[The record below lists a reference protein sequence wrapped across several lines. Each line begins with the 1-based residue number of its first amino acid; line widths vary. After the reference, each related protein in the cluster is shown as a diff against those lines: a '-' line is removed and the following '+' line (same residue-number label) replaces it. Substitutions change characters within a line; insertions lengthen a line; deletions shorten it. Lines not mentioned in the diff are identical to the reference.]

1 MRKLTE
7 NEIVQLQS
15 CKGIKDGNLKFFDV
29 LEDIYKDDD
38 EAIKEIMKHKEI
50 LLSLDDLKQ
59 YPGVYPKTKNMYYD
73 FMDDFL
79 HKIGYHK

>member
-38 EAIKEIMKHKEI
+38 EAMKEIMKHKEI